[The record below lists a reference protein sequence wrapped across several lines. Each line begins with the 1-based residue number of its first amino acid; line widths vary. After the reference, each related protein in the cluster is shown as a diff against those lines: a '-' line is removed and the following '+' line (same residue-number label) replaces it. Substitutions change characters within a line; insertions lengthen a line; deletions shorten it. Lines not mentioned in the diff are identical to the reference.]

1 VRIASVLAHIAIS
14 PQFPAFLPGTLADQ
28 MRLAAPDA
36 TDEQI
41 WNALQTACADR
52 FVSAKSEGLEILF
65 GENDPPFSGG
75 ELRRIGLARALLA
88 KPEILIL
95 DEPFAGL
102 EAELAGRLAGNLTDW
117 AQEAPRALVV
127 LAHKRLDMS
136 FDGLRQEV
144 VRVGGE
150 PA

>member
-1 VRIASVLAHIAIS
+1 MH
-14 PQFPAFLPGTLADQ
+14 
-28 MRLAAPDA
+28 
-36 TDEQI
+36 
-41 WNALQTACADR
+41 ALQTACADR
-52 FVSAKSEGLEILF
+52 FVSAKPEGLGIRF

-75 ELRRIGLARALLA
+75 ELRRIGLARALLV

-102 EAELAGRLAGNLTDW
+102 EAELADRLAGNLTNW

-127 LAHKRLDMS
+127 LAHKRLDMA

-144 VRVGGE
+144 VHVGGE